1 MDVPWMSYGRCMTPE
16 GEPLRNWTAANARKA
31 SFFATRNASFVV
43 MWFIKGL
50 TSFVV
55 LVRAG

>member
-1 MDVPWMSYGRCMTPE
+1 MDVPWKSYGRCMTPE
-16 GEPLRNWTAANARKA
+16 GEPLRNRTAANARKRA
-31 SFFATRNASFVV
+31 SFFATRYASFVV

-55 LVRAG
+55 LV